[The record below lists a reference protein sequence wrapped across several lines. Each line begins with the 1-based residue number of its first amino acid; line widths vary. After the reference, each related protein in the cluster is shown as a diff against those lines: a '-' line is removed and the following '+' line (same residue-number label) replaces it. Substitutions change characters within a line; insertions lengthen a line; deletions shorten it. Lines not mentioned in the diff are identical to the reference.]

1 MNNAPQ
7 PFARHGTEKMVYD
20 VRMSPQAVWHDDTI
34 FIVYHATGGGPGAA
48 LLGHP
53 FAIAYDTARRRWS
66 EPVQLGA
73 IARYDHHYAPII
85 WRDAG
90 GHLHV
95 LYQCHGA
102 DGGVHLV
109 SERPDS
115 IAGMARGPAHRSLDL
130 LSARHGA
137 R

>member
-1 MNNAPQ
+1 MNTPQ
-7 PFARHGTEKMVYD
+7 PFARGGTEKMVYD

-34 FIVYHATGGGPGAA
+34 FIVYHATGDRPGAA

-53 FAIAYDTARRRWS
+53 FAITYDTARRRCS
-66 EPVQLGA
+66 EPVRLGA
-73 IARYDHHYAPII
+73 VPRYDHHYAPII
-85 WRDAG
+85 WRDDG

-95 LYQCHGA
+95 LYRCHGA

-115 IAGMARGPAHRSLDL
+115 IAAWRAALGC
-130 LSARHGA
+130 SAGA
-137 R
+137 YLWIDGEWR